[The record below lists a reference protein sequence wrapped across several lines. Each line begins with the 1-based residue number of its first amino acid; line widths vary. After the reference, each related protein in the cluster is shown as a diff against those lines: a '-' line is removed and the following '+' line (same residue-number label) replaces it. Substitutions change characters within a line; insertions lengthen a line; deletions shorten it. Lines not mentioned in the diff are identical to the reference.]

1 MREKWLLLGLGV
13 SACLL
18 AAGCRPCPQALARR
32 QLEREL
38 ARRQARR
45 SRSAG
50 YCDQAIAHYRSGD
63 LAKADEALTKA
74 IQADP
79 TNAAAWTAR
88 GIVRAR
94 SDRPLEALQAFERAS
109 RLAPLRHEP
118 LFNMGTVFES
128 LGRYEQAVRS
138 YEQALELNGGD
149 LQTMENLARCY
160 IRLNTRLEKASELLD
175 RALAMETRPQW
186 RMWLEDQAAM
196 LARKGLKNESAN

>member
-63 LAKADEALTKA
+63 LAKADE
-74 IQADP
+74 
-79 TNAAAWTAR
+79 
-88 GIVRAR
+88 
-94 SDRPLEALQAFERAS
+94 AS